1 MIPNFIT
8 ILRILFLPLIIVLL
22 LLQKPYLAF
31 GLFLLSALSDGLDG
45 YLARRLGQITDLGKF
60 LDPLADK
67 LLVIGILVVLVA
79 VQDLEPLPVIIIVG
93 REVAVSI
100 LRSWKAKKGISMPAS
115 WLAKIKTFLQL
126 TAIGM
131 LILSLPYAT
140 LVLWFSVIVSIISG
154 IEYAKRLT

>member
-1 MIPNFIT
+1 
-8 ILRILFLPLIIVLL
+8 L

-67 LLVIGILVVLVA
+67 LLVIGILITLVETHHG
-79 VQDLEPLPVIIIVG
+79 VSLLPTIIIII
-93 REVAVSI
+93 REFAVSW

-126 TAIGM
+126 VAVGM
-131 LILSLPYAT
+131 LILSLPYANW
-140 LVLWFSVIVSIISG
+140 VLWLAVFVSVISG
-154 IEYAKRLT
+154 LEYAKRLTQRS